1 LGQTCWHNHDLPD
14 ITQTVS
20 VKCFS
25 FSRVHFNLQL
35 SCVQVPL
42 SFWNIWKC
50 FVFFDLNAKA
60 KAIVWKGQYL
70 YDRTIKVCNKTRQ
83 RIKMWKCGWKPK
95 KKKKI
100 VDHFPKKN
108 SFPGNKRESLAC
120 CHLSFKAI
128 SINQPVFIFN
138 YAAAASAAIPIHC
151 RTKVFPPFLFLH
163 PFFLFVY
170 VEHVICFGLFCLL
183 NDFGFL
189 VDFEAVL

>member
-1 LGQTCWHNHDLPD
+1 VVENQ
-14 ITQTVS
+14 
-20 VKCFS
+20 
-25 FSRVHFNLQL
+25 
-35 SCVQVPL
+35 
-42 SFWNIWKC
+42 
-50 FVFFDLNAKA
+50 
-60 KAIVWKGQYL
+60 
-70 YDRTIKVCNKTRQ
+70 
-83 RIKMWKCGWKPK
+83 K
-95 KKKKI
+95 KKKKLLTT
-100 VDHFPKKN
+100 FQKKIP
-108 SFPGNKRESLAC
+108 FLAIKERAC